1 MRITLL
7 AWSRELGGAERQLV
21 NLANG
26 LHRRGHDVLV
36 VVFFPNRHVESALR
50 QANTPYRVLGVRSRW
65 DARRYV
71 VRFLAE
77 ALGRDHEIV
86 YAFLQAPNLLTVPL
100 KLFQRKTKVVWGIRT
115 SDLRA
120 RTSAVSGL
128 ATWLERRLSRVADL
142 VIANSFRGRDD
153 AIDLGFDRATLT
165 VIHNGIDV
173 RDFRPAPEAG
183 AKLRDEWGIAP
194 GEKVI
199 GLVGRFDAKKDHGTF
214 LHAAAIAARERDAL
228 RFVCVGDGPAA
239 DRRGL
244 EALAQG
250 LGLGD
255 RVVWAGFRRDM
266 SAVYGAL
273 DVATLTSSFGEGFP
287 NVVAEAMACG
297 VPCVATDVGD
307 AAFILGDLG
316 RVVAPRN
323 PRALADG
330 WIAAL
335 AQESTPAIR
344 SRRRRRIEETF
355 GLELMIDRTEHALAA
370 LLERS
375 S

>member
-7 AWSRELGGAERQLV
+7 AWARELGGAERQLV
-21 NLANG
+21 NLASG

-36 VVFFPNRHVESALR
+36 VVFFPNPHVESALR
-50 QANTPYRVLGVRSRW
+50 ALSIPYRVLGVRGRW
-65 DARRYV
+65 DSPRFL

-77 ALGRDHEIV
+77 ARKRDDDVV

-100 KLFQRKTKVVWGIRT
+100 KLLHRKTKVVWGIRT

-120 RTSAVSGL
+120 RTSAVSGP
-128 ATWLERRLSRVADL
+128 ATWLERRFSRVADL

-153 AIDLGFDRATLT
+153 AIDLGFDRTTLT
-165 VIHNGIDV
+165 VIHNGIDAG
-173 RDFRPAPEAG
+173 DFRPAPEAG
-183 AKLRDEWGIAP
+183 AKVRAEWGIAA
-194 GEKVI
+194 GEQVV
-199 GLVGRFDAKKDHGTF
+199 GLVGRFEARKDHGTF
-214 LHAAAIAARERDAL
+214 LQAAAIAAREQAAL
-228 RFVCVGDGPAA
+228 RFVCVGDWPTA
-239 DRRGL
+239 DRPGLDALARRLGL
-244 EALAQG
+244 E
-250 LGLGD
+250 D

-273 DVATLTSSFGEGFP
+273 DLATLTSSFGEGFP

-316 RVVAPRN
+316 WVVPPRN
-323 PRALADG
+323 PRALADA

-335 AQESTPAIR
+335 ARESTPEIR
-344 SRRRRRIEETF
+344 SRRRRRIEENF
-355 GLELMIDRTEHALAA
+355 DLELMIDRTEHALAA
-370 LLERS
+370 LLERPS
-375 S
+375 